1 MLDIIHTDMITDSF
15 PVWQPRPPRRRK
27 PPPVTGSDD
36 EEGQSSFH
44 SRPNMFAHSPTG
56 SREDEPHNK
65 MVDKNE
71 ELNNKGDEASQ
82 QEKGE

>member
-1 MLDIIHTDMITDSF
+1 
-15 PVWQPRPPRRRK
+15 
-27 PPPVTGSDD
+27 
-36 EEGQSSFH
+36 
-44 SRPNMFAHSPTG
+44 MFAHSPTG